1 MVEDR
6 GHTLLDAV
14 DIERVGRGARS
25 GDGEPAVDGPPRP
38 VEHLIEVRRVVP
50 GDGEAAGERG
60 VDMRMGVD
68 KRGHNHAAT
77 RVDDL
82 GVGVLGAQDALLAD
96 GGDLAALIGHGAVL
110 IIAAVFA
117 VAGNQTAICH
127 EFHRKFLLFSAWITK
142 MFQTPVGFETLKRR
156 RVIVAA
162 RARSTSL
169 QLPIWYL
176 IVSLILQETARDCNR
191 KFPRRRE
198 KKTARFLVRCD
209 GAGAAHDSQRMGKDR
224 NAGWTNFSLSN
235 KIHKNS
241 VKTIEKL

>member
-1 MVEDR
+1 MVKDGR
-6 GHTLLDAV
+6 DALLDTV
-14 DIERVGRGARS
+14 DVERVGRGARP
-25 GDGEPAVDGPPRP
+25 GEGEPAVDGPPRP

-142 MFQTPVGFETLKRR
+142 NVPNPG
-156 RVIVAA
+156 RV
-162 RARSTSL
+162 
-169 QLPIWYL
+169 
-176 IVSLILQETARDCNR
+176 
-191 KFPRRRE
+191 
-198 KKTARFLVRCD
+198 
-209 GAGAAHDSQRMGKDR
+209 
-224 NAGWTNFSLSN
+224 
-235 KIHKNS
+235 
-241 VKTIEKL
+241 